1 LYSCIQQTKGYGIMH
16 ERFVRIAAT
25 GLGSGLSPLAPGTAG
40 TLVGVVVYLVFSRF
54 EWPLYLLSV
63 AAFSLLA
70 VYVSGEAER
79 IYREKDPPRIVIDEI
94 AGFQVTMLLVA
105 PTPWHVFWGFILFRA
120 FDIIKPF
127 PIRLCERKFPGGYGV
142 VGDDIVAGIYA
153 NIMLLLLVRFII
165 F

>member
-1 LYSCIQQTKGYGIMH
+1 MH
-16 ERFVRIAAT
+16 ERFIRIAAT

-40 TLVGVVVYLVFSRF
+40 TLVGVPVYLLFARFS
-54 EWPLYLLSV
+54 WPLYLLSV

-70 VYVSGEAER
+70 VYVSREAER

-94 AGFQVTMLLVA
+94 AGLLVTLFLVE
-105 PTPWHVFWGFILFRA
+105 PTLWRIFWGFVLFRV

-127 PIRLCERKFPGGYGV
+127 PIRLCERTFPGGYGV
-142 VGDDIVAGIYA
+142 VADDIVAGVYA
-153 NIMLLLLVRFII
+153 NIVLLLLIRFVI